1 MTAKQDMI
9 NQDLAGKIR
18 HGIYPPK
25 SFLPSENELANLY
38 GASRNTVRKSLEDLT
53 SLGLIQKIK
62 GKGSIVLD
70 FSRLSFPISRITT
83 FNELNQSLGLK
94 AETKLLEIKE
104 VKKVPDDF
112 SCDNTEPFI
121 KVKRLRIIDGEPDVL
136 DVDYIST
143 KYVKEISPSVA
154 EHSLYDYFEN
164 ELGLKI
170 SYAVK
175 DVSVQTVS
183 EELAKMLE
191 LDPDRK
197 AVLVKSMVYLE
208 DTSLFQL
215 TASYHNPN
223 RFRFIDFARRSKI

>member
-9 NQDLAGKIR
+9 TQDLAGKIR

-164 ELGLKI
+164 ANCKNKLNTYHNIWQILTI
-170 SYAVK
+170 YAGKCGQVRCQ
-175 DVSVQTVS
+175 STLLESCSLRSS
-183 EELAKMLE
+183 EEE
-191 LDPDRK
+191 SCTIP
-197 AVLVKSMVYLE
+197 
-208 DTSLFQL
+208 
-215 TASYHNPN
+215 
-223 RFRFIDFARRSKI
+223 RS

>member
-1 MTAKQDMI
+1 MTPIQVFQFSNIMGFYLDADKRLIRDALLFVPRKFSKTTSVASLAIWDMLFGDS
-9 NQDLAGKIR
+9 NAQA
-18 HGIYPPK
+18 YTA
-25 SFLPSENELANLY
+25 ANSY
-38 GASRNTVRKSLEDLT
+38 EQAQ
-53 SLGLIQKIK
+53 IC
-62 GKGSIVLD
+62 
-70 FSRLSFPISRITT
+70 F
-83 FNELNQSLGLK
+83 
-94 AETKLLEIKE
+94 KE

-164 ELGLKI
+164 DLGLKI

>member
-1 MTAKQDMI
+1 M
-9 NQDLAGKIR
+9 
-18 HGIYPPK
+18 
-25 SFLPSENELANLY
+25 
-38 GASRNTVRKSLEDLT
+38 
-53 SLGLIQKIK
+53 
-62 GKGSIVLD
+62 
-70 FSRLSFPISRITT
+70 
-83 FNELNQSLGLK
+83 
-94 AETKLLEIKE
+94 EIKE

-164 ELGLKI
+164 DLCLKI

-183 EELAKMLE
+183 KELAKMLE